1 MGEITFLD
9 YDKISDTI
17 MYLSKT
23 VTLNFCVSL
32 TRRNTNTN
40 KIVPFHSEYIYNSDY
55 KNKKC
60 YSIKRNF
67 NAYFIINDYNDYNNS
82 VMIRPQDIVFL
93 QMLLQNNVIPWFIGS
108 KRIFSIDSDGK
119 IIIKGKYSPAEF
131 PVSEYKY
138 ISMLPIIITY
148 EDGTLK
154 EGIRMII
161 NNKNN
166 FIDMDINKFMEF
178 YYYICNTD
186 IYCAATNLLNYVK
199 IGPYGM
205 NQSDIGGNSF
215 KEDYYSSN
223 QEWNEQKDSGKR
235 NNFFDSL

>member
-1 MGEITFLD
+1 
-9 YDKISDTI
+9 
-17 MYLSKT
+17 
-23 VTLNFCVSL
+23 
-32 TRRNTNTN
+32 
-40 KIVPFHSEYIYNSDY
+40 
-55 KNKKC
+55 
-60 YSIKRNF
+60 
-67 NAYFIINDYNDYNNS
+67 
-82 VMIRPQDIVFL
+82 
-93 QMLLQNNVIPWFIGS
+93 
-108 KRIFSIDSDGK
+108 
-119 IIIKGKYSPAEF
+119 
-131 PVSEYKY
+131 
-138 ISMLPIIITY
+138 MLPIIITY

-223 QEWNEQKDSGKR
+223 QEWNEQKTFGKR